1 MRTDRNIGKAIG
13 VDYEGSDELRARLTR
28 AGLHEGKRQLD
39 RVNGVAGA
47 DSSLG
52 GKGPHRPLPRM
63 RRPGKLKL
71 VWINP
76 SMTKPA
82 GRRTNR
88 ASLVIVGK

>member
-1 MRTDRNIGKAIG
+1 M
-13 VDYEGSDELRARLTR
+13 DYPETSQELRDRLARQMK
-28 AGLHEGKRQLD
+28 HEAKRQLD

-47 DSSLG
+47 GSNLG
-52 GKGPHRPLPRM
+52 GKGPHRPLPGIGQ
-63 RRPGKLKL
+63 PGKLKL

-88 ASLVIVGK
+88 AGLVIVGK

>member
-1 MRTDRNIGKAIG
+1 MEIPTTPEFRDHVRRQMM
-13 VDYEGSDELRARLTR
+13 DEA
-28 AGLHEGKRQLD
+28 KRQLD

-47 DSSLG
+47 PREGLER
-52 GKGPHRPLPRM
+52 RPLPGSVS
-63 RRPGKLKL
+63 PSKLKL

-88 ASLVIVGK
+88 AGLVMVRK